1 MKKDLVIKS
10 ELLKALEFMQSV
22 FNAEVSFYEFFK
34 QAWPT
39 IEGEKPFIAGWHIEA
54 ICEHLE
60 AVTNRQIKN
69 LLINIP
75 PRFGKSDLVSIAF
88 PAWVWINSP
97 HEKFMYASYAQSLS
111 MRHSVDCRRLIDSN
125 WYRSNWSNKFQ
136 LMKDQNTKSRFDNTA
151 KGYRI
156 ATSVN
161 GSVTGEG
168 ASILVVDDGN
178 NTRFVESKVIRESVI
193 EWWTK
198 AWSTRL
204 NDKKNDCRIVIQQ
217 RSHERDLT
225 GYIMAND
232 NLNEWEKLI
241 LPMEFEASRKCFT
254 VLGSDPRKKEGELLW
269 PEGIDTKA
277 LQSLKIDLGS
287 QYAISGQLQQRPSPK
302 EGGILKKE
310 WFKHWSEPI
319 YPTFERIVQSW
330 DTAITDS
337 PTSAY
342 SACSTWGVFLDNTN
356 IYNCILLSQWRGR
369 VNYPELRARAIR
381 LKKNYLDTQSKE
393 ADYKA
398 IYNVD
403 IVLIEAK
410 ATGDPLIRDLHLAG
424 IRALPRQVKGDK
436 ESRVQRV
443 SHFIESGLIWLPM
456 DVKLEK
462 LMPFADEFIEAIST
476 FPNVESRD
484 LVDSMTQTFEYL
496 RDVSM
501 LSHPANKEQQHKTQ
515 KYKKLY

>member
-1 MKKDLVIKS
+1 MLLGELIKTKCS
-10 ELLKALEFMQSV
+10 L
-22 FNAEVSFYEFFK
+22 YYFFK
-34 QAWPT
+34 QAWPY
-39 IEGEKPFIAGWHIEA
+39 IEGSTPFIGGWHIEA
-54 ICEHLE
+54 IAEHLE
-60 AVTNRQIKN
+60 ACFYRQIKN

-75 PRFGKSDLVSIAF
+75 FRTGKTGLISVAY
-88 PAWVWINSP
+88 PAWIWLHNP
-97 HEKFMYASYAQSLS
+97 EEKFMYASYANSLS
-111 MRHSVDCRRLIDSN
+111 IEHSLKCRRLIESN
-125 WYRSNWSNKFQ
+125 WYQDLVNNKFK
-136 LMKDQNTKSRFDNTA
+136 LTKDQSAKSFFENTKG
-151 KGYRI
+151 GYRI
-156 ATSVN
+156 STSV
-161 GSVTGEG
+161 GAAATGRG
-168 ASILVVDDGN
+168 ASILIADDPN
-178 NTRFVESKVIRESVI
+178 NVKNIESKLIRTGVNS
-193 EWWTK
+193 WWDQV
-198 AWSTRL
+198 WSTRL
-204 NDKKNDCRIVIQQ
+204 NNPKEDVRIIVQQ
-217 RSHERDLT
+217 RTHEKDIS
-225 GYIMAND
+225 GYVMASDIN
-232 NLNEWEKLI
+232 NEWTKLI
-241 LPMEFEASRKCFT
+241 LPMEFEQSRKCIT
-254 VLGSDPRKKEGELLW
+254 ILGGDPRDKEGELLW
-269 PEGIDTKA
+269 PERFGAKEVERF
-277 LQSLKIDLGS
+277 KKELGS
-287 QYAISGQLQQRPSPK
+287 YGYAGQCQQRPAPSG
-302 EGGILKKE
+302 GGILKKE